1 MNTTVKKIALI
12 GLFAALSY
20 AAFTFLQFKI
30 PLPGG
35 DAVSIHMGNAVVI
48 LAALLIGGLAGGTAG
63 ALGMTIGDLLDPVYI
78 IYAPKTFV
86 CKLFIGIICGAV
98 AHKVFKLSELT
109 GKKDIVFKATIAAVC
124 GMLFNVIFDP
134 LIGYYYKLFILGK
147 PVADVALA
155 WNVGITGFNAVTSV
169 IVGVSGYLLLKP
181 VLNRSLGNIERF
193 RG

>member
-1 MNTTVKKIALI
+1 MNITAKKIAMI

-35 DAVSIHMGNAVVI
+35 DAVSIHMGNAVVV
-48 LAALLIGGLAGGTAG
+48 LAALLIGGVEGGTAG

-78 IYAPKTFV
+78 VYAPKTFI
-86 CKLFIGIICGAV
+86 CKLLIGVICGTI
-98 AHKVFKLSELT
+98 AHKVFKISFLT
-109 GKKDIVFKATIAAVC
+109 GKRDMITKAVFAASA

-134 LIGYYYKLFILGK
+134 LIGYFYKLIVLGK
-147 PVADVALA
+147 PVADVTLA

-181 VLNRSLGNIERF
+181 VLNIQPE
-193 RG
+193 